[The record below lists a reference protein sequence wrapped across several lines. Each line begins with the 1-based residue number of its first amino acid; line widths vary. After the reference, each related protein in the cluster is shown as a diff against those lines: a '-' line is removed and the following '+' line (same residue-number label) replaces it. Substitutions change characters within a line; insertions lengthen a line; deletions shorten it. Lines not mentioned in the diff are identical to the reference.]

1 MISFAWTKHRA
12 RIREMV
18 RRFNGVDSDTHT
30 NPKGQ
35 GAKTDVT
42 PESSRERA
50 MLHPVNSRCN
60 SGTNRHAIDHLE
72 PRLLLSAT
80 LPGDITGDGFVDL
93 KDVDGWVISVGP
105 ATPATASA
113 DLDLS
118 GVVDLGDFD
127 LVWAN
132 LGRRQL
138 PVVAYD
144 GHTVTIDGVLHGWFD
159 NPSDFGATYE
169 VTDRTLLFGPDGLPD
184 PSSVSQGF
192 TANCYLLAAA
202 ESIAM
207 QMPGIIL
214 DRMGWDDDGGW
225 WVKFTAT
232 TAGLPQLVVHTD
244 NTLSDALYLDRPAE
258 LWSRVIEKAYAAFR
272 TWNGSTSQN
281 TMSSTGWGN
290 GGAALA
296 HLGMLNQ
303 AMPRT
308 PQALATALVAG
319 HPLIVHTT
327 AHATGAI
334 VPSHVYVITA
344 ITTGSNATITLANP
358 WGPGYGLTMPFQ
370 SFWLYTF
377 QFAYEGV
384 S

>member
-1 MISFAWTKHRA
+1 MIRTPVKTFANHSKRHSKPHNLFNLQGLES
-12 RIREMV
+12 RI
-18 RRFNGVDSDTHT
+18 
-30 NPKGQ
+30 
-35 GAKTDVT
+35 
-42 PESSRERA
+42 
-50 MLHPVNSRCN
+50 
-60 SGTNRHAIDHLE
+60 
-72 PRLLLSAT
+72 LLSTT

-93 KDVDGWVISVGP
+93 KDVDGWVVSVGP

-127 LVWAN
+127 VIWINLGKRDLPVASYDWHTETINGVLNVWAS
-132 LGRRQL
+132 
-138 PVVAYD
+138 
-144 GHTVTIDGVLHGWFD
+144 

-184 PSSVSQGF
+184 LSSVSQGF
-192 TANCYLLAAA
+192 TPNCYLLAAA
-202 ESIAM
+202 GAIAM
-207 QMPGIIL
+207 QKPGLIV

-281 TMSSTGWGN
+281 TMASTGWGN

-303 AMPRT
+303 ANPRT
-308 PQALATALVAG
+308 PQALATALEAG

-334 VPSHVYVITA
+334 VPSHVYVITFV
-344 ITTGSNATITLANP
+344 TTGSNPTIGLTNP

-370 SFWLYTF
+370 QFWSVSFG
-377 QFAYEGV
+377 FAYEGV